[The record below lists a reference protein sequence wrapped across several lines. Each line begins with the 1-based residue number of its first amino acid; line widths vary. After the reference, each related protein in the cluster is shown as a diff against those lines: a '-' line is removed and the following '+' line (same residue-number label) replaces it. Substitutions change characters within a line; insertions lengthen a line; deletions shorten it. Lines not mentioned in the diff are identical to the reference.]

1 MVDNSK
7 VPLEDIDLDSK
18 SEWMMKCIFE
28 RGGETNTSEIKKET
42 GLQNQSIHYRY
53 EKLSD
58 YGLILTQKEEA
69 SGSGRIPPTIAKLTE
84 RGEEG
89 IRKGLIGDVFDE
101 DGEGDGEGSVELSYE
116 QFEEFEREIR
126 RLENRVNALQSS
138 VDDVSS
144 TEGELNEDVDMR
156 VVKARFDELSKDVDM
171 LEDEVSGIRE
181 DLDNIRDKINNL
193 VVPYVRVFRKVFKD
207 RGLDVDGKYKEMKK
221 KMQD

>member
-58 YGLILTQKEEA
+58 YGLISTRKA
-69 SGSGRIPPTIAKLTE
+69 DSSGGGRLPPTIVMLTE

-89 IRKGLIGDVFDE
+89 IRKGLIGDIFDDE
-101 DGEGDGEGSVELSYE
+101 GERDEESSVELSYE

-138 VDDVSS
+138 VDDVVS
-144 TEGELNEDVDMR
+144 TEGEMNEDVDMR
-156 VVKARFDELSKDVDM
+156 VVKARFDELSQDVDT

-181 DLDNIRDKINNL
+181 DLDNVREKINNL
-193 VVPYVRVFRKVFKD
+193 VVPYVRVFRSVFKE
-207 RGLDVDGKYKEMKK
+207 RGLDVDAKYKEMKK